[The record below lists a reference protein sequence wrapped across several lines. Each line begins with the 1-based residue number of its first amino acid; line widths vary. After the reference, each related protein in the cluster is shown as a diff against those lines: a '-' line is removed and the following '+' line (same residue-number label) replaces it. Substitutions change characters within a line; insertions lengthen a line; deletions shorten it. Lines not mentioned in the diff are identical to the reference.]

1 MCQAL
6 CWVLGTQGFNDSVL
20 VLGAFIECS
29 IHSTNI
35 SLIPAV
41 CRELRQILRIHGK
54 DKTKGVPVLAKL
66 TFASEDRRWTEN
78 KKIK

>member
-20 VLGAFIECS
+20 VLMAFTECS
-29 IHSTNI
+29 IQSTNI

-41 CRELRQILRIHGK
+41 CWELRQILRIHGK

-66 TFASEDRRWTEN
+66 TFESEDRRWTEN